1 MFDGNYFKILEEW
14 YEYLKNEVECL
25 NNWKVW
31 NNIIYYVGSI
41 YTTYMSGMDVDAFS
55 SAFTS

>member
-25 NNWKVW
+25 NN
-31 NNIIYYVGSI
+31 
-41 YTTYMSGMDVDAFS
+41 
-55 SAFTS
+55 